1 MKQLFLVLSLILTFS
16 FSAQA
21 QQWGGGQARGGS
33 RGPSTVGVISGSLLD
48 SVTQEPIEFATVV
61 LLDKKTQ
68 KQINGI
74 VTEMNGTFK
83 IQNVKT
89 GTYDIQLSFI
99 GYVAKTIKDVELT
112 PKEPDFDLGTVSLTS
127 ETFDIGTVEVTG
139 EAATFENK
147 IDKLVYN
154 PEKDVTVAGGDAS
167 EVLARVPLL
176 AVDADG
182 NVSIRGS
189 SNIQILVNGRPST
202 LFSSNP
208 GDALKTIPAEM
219 IKSVEVITVPTARYD
234 GEGTGG
240 IVNLIMKK
248 KTLEGFT
255 GSLNG
260 TLGTRSNSGSVNM
273 NLVRGRFG
281 LNMNGGGWAGWPRPS
296 SASLLRVD
304 TLSDGQLRVLDQET
318 EGRGNYYGPR
328 LTLGAFYDFNAFN
341 SLNTSVTYRGFGRSS
356 DDETTATLSDPSQ
369 DLFWEYSRTNESQSL
384 RGGFDWT
391 TDFRRTFDREGQEFI
406 AAFQIS
412 GNNSNSTN
420 TILQQ
425 GNDPFLFRNEENEND
440 GLNLET
446 TFQVDYVHPFSDK
459 VKLETG
465 AKGILR
471 TIGSDFEYREFN
483 AATDQ
488 FEVDFTRT
496 DNFTYNQDVYAG
508 YASFNVQLGEKY
520 GMVAGARY
528 EYTKISGDFD
538 ANETTFSNDYS
549 NLLPSIIFSR
559 TINQFSAIRL
569 SYTMRI
575 QRPSLYYIN
584 PFVQNQDP
592 LNISQG
598 NPEILPETTDA
609 YELSYNTYIKGVV
622 LNASLFYRQT
632 NDVIEP
638 FVEIRE
644 GGQSIET
651 FQNIGLNRT
660 YGVNFFSSATIA
672 KKLTIRGGANI
683 YNYESEGTF
692 FGRQLSNSGIVW
704 GGNLNMSYKL
714 PKQWQVEV
722 SGFYRSP
729 NQSLQGTRASYR
741 RIQFGAR
748 KELWDKRGSLG
759 IVVAQPFSRDLE
771 FPSEING
778 VGFYQKS
785 NRAFVSRSIGVSFN
799 YRFGQLD
806 FKQPRRNRRSAIKN
820 NDQKSG
826 GDSGNY

>member
-1 MKQLFLVLSLILTFS
+1 MQRLLLLCSLILTVGTV
-16 FSAQA
+16 QA
-21 QQWGGGQARGGS
+21 QQWGGRSGGGS
-33 RGPSTVGVISGSLLD
+33 SSSNIVGTIIGTLQD
-48 SVTQEPIEFATVV
+48 SVSQEPVQFATIV
-61 LLDKKTQ
+61 LLDAKTQ
-68 KQINGI
+68 QQVNGI
-74 VTEMNGTFK
+74 VTEMDGTFK

-89 GTYDIQLSFI
+89 GTYDVQLSFM
-99 GYVAKTIKDVELT
+99 GYRAKTIKGVELT
-112 PKEPDFDLGTVSLTS
+112 PKNPDYDMGTLTLTS
-127 ETFDIGTVEVTG
+127 ETYDIEALEVTG

-219 IKSVEVITVPTARYD
+219 IKSVEVITVPTARFD

-240 IVNLIMKK
+240 IINLIMKK
-248 KTLEGFT
+248 QSIQGFT
-255 GSLNG
+255 GSLNASAG
-260 TLGTRSNSGSVNM
+260 NRSNSGSLNM

-281 LNMNGGGWAGWPRPS
+281 LNLNAGGWASWPRPS
-296 SASLLRVD
+296 SSELLRVD
-304 TLSDGQLRVLDQET
+304 TLANEQLRVLDQES
-318 EGRGNYYGPR
+318 EGTGYFYGPR
-328 LTLGAFYDFNAFN
+328 VTLGAFYDFNAYN
-341 SLNTSVTYRGFGRSS
+341 AINTNVTYRGFGRVSE
-356 DDETTATLSDPSQ
+356 DETMAMLTDPSR
-369 DLFWEYSRTNESQSL
+369 DILWDYGRTNESRSL

-391 TDFRRTFDREGQEFI
+391 TDYRRTFEREGQEFI

-412 GNNSNSTN
+412 GNNSNTTN

-425 GNDPFLFRNEENEND
+425 GNVESLYQNEENEND
-440 GLNLET
+440 GLNVET
-446 TFQVDYVHPFSDK
+446 TFQIDYVHPFNDDI
-459 VKLETG
+459 KLETG

-471 TIGSDFEYREFN
+471 TIGSDFEYRSFNRDTEEF
-483 AATDQ
+483 
-488 FEVDFTRT
+488 EIDFART
-496 DNFTYNQDVYAG
+496 DNFIYNQDVFAG
-508 YASFNVQLGEKY
+508 YASFNIQLNEKY
-520 GMVAGARY
+520 GMIAGARY
-528 EYTKISGDFD
+528 EYTAISGDFD

-549 NLLPSIIFSR
+549 NFLPSVIFSR
-559 TINQFSAIRL
+559 TINDFSAVRL
-569 SYTMRI
+569 SYTKRI
-575 QRPSLYYIN
+575 QRPSLYYVN

-598 NPEILPETTDA
+598 NPEILPEITDA

-622 LNASLFYRQT
+622 LNASVFFRQT

-644 GGQSIET
+644 SGQSVET

-660 YGVNFFSSATIA
+660 YGTNFFSSATLF
-672 KKLTIRGGANI
+672 KKLTVRAGVNI
-683 YNYESEGTF
+683 YNYQSEGNF

-704 GGNLNMSYKL
+704 GGNLNLSLRL
-714 PKQWQVEV
+714 PKEWQVEA

-729 NQSLQGTRASYR
+729 RQSLQGTRASYR
-741 RIQFGAR
+741 RIQFGVR
-748 KELWDKRGSLG
+748 KQLWDDRGGLG
-759 IVVAQPFSRDLE
+759 LVIAQPFSRDLQ
-771 FPSEING
+771 FPNEING
-778 VGFYQKS
+778 VGFYQNS
-785 NRAFVSRSIGVSFN
+785 NRAFASRNIGISFN

-806 FKQPRRNRRSAIKN
+806 FKQRRRRGSVIDN
-820 NDQKSG
+820 SDQKAG
-826 GDSGNY
+826 EDSGNY